1 MRRPRR
7 GWIAALA
14 VIPLTLIVVMV
25 HAVSTWEGDPFTAAA
40 PPPDRGSG
48 LGPNPGPNPGHGQVF
63 RLDDAETR
71 RLGWDPFD
79 LDRVFGYADG
89 LGSDVLLI
97 VTDGTAV
104 AALGDLETPRPLHSI
119 RKALLSALVGR
130 HLGAGE
136 RSIDL
141 AANLADLGIDDAP
154 APLTP
159 LQRQATVL
167 HLLQSTSGINHAA
180 AAEEGLVAEKKRRLG
195 EGENLPGT
203 IWAYNNWDTN
213 ALTTVFEMRTGL
225 PVAEAFEAGLAA
237 PLGLRDHAAGAVSYV
252 AAPDL
257 SRHRAAM
264 FRMSARDLA
273 RFGMLYLQRGELDGR
288 RILPAGWVDRITADY
303 SRTGM
308 SGLRHGHGYLWWVPA
323 PDSGLPPGTFWAW
336 GLGQQALLVV
346 PAWRSVIVH
355 QADMQAFLTRFFQAV
370 EEDGQA
376 PEAALEML
384 ALFCLGPRDRQTAF
398 CRDDRLILRHEF
410 AQLVSLIAAA
420 RR

>member
-14 VIPLTLIVVMV
+14 VIPLTLIVAMV
-25 HAVSTWEGDPFTAAA
+25 YAVSTLEGDLFSAAA
-40 PPPDRGSG
+40 PQSERD
-48 LGPNPGPNPGHGQVF
+48 LNPGPGQVL
-63 RLDDAETR
+63 RLSDAETQ
-71 RLGWDPFD
+71 RLGWDPLG
-79 LDRVFGYADG
+79 LDRVFGYAAG
-89 LGSDVLLI
+89 LGSDALVV
-97 VTDGTAV
+97 VTDGAVV

-119 RKALLSALVGR
+119 RKSLLSALVGQ

-136 RSIDL
+136 RQIDLTADL
-141 AANLADLGIDDAP
+141 AALGIDDAP

-180 AAEEGLVAEKKRRLG
+180 AAEEGLLAEKKRRLG
-195 EGENLPGT
+195 EGENQPGT

-213 ALTTVFEMRTGL
+213 ALTTVFEVRTGL
-225 PVAEAFEAGLAA
+225 PVAEAFEAGLAG
-237 PLGLRDHAAGAVSYV
+237 PLGLRDRTDGAVSYV

-257 SRHRAAM
+257 SQHQAAM

-273 RFGMLYLQRGELDGR
+273 RFGMLYLNGGEIDGR
-288 RILPAGWVDRITADY
+288 PILPAGWVDRITADY
-303 SRTGM
+303 SETGL

-336 GLGQQALLVV
+336 GLGQQALFVV

-355 QADMQAFLTRFFQAV
+355 QTDMQAFLARFFQAV
-370 EEDGQA
+370 EQDGQA
-376 PEAALEML
+376 PEAALEAL
-384 ALFCLGPRDRQTAF
+384 ALSCLDRRERQTVF
-398 CRDDRLILRHEF
+398 CREDRLILRREF
-410 AQLVSLIAAA
+410 AQLMSLIAAA